1 MPAKL
6 TTAPAVE
13 PVTLAEARAHLR
25 VTHTGEDA
33 LIGSLITAARE
44 HVESVTGLRLIDQDW
59 ELALP
64 GFPQPRAHP
73 PRARAE
79 AIELPGW
86 PLQSVDAVTYRDA
99 AGVLQTL
106 APEAYRVDDF
116 RRPARLTPIGQ
127 WPETESDNPLAVR
140 VTYAL
145 GFGADGDTVPAAI
158 RAAILLLVGDLF
170 ENRQGQ
176 QEAALVGNTTVD
188 ALLWPHRLVRP

>member
-6 TTAPAVE
+6 TTGPAAE
-13 PVTLAEARAHLR
+13 PVTLAEAREHLR

-64 GFPQPRAHP
+64 AFPQPRAHQ
-73 PRARAE
+73 PRTTAE

-99 AGVLQTL
+99 TGALQTL

-127 WPETESDNPLAVR
+127 WPATESDNPLAVR
-140 VTYAL
+140 VTYSL
-145 GFGADGDTVPAAI
+145 GFGADGVEVPAAI

-176 QEAALVGNTTVD
+176 QEAALVGNATVA